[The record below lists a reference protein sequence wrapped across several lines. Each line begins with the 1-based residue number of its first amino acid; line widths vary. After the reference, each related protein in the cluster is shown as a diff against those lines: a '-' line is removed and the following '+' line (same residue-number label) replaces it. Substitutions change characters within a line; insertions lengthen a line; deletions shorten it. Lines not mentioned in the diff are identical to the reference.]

1 MNAGKLSIERLVD
14 LTSAGAQRIYN
25 IAGKGRI
32 AVGYDG
38 DFTLVDL
45 KARRTIEHDWLQSK
59 CGWSPFEGKP
69 ITGWPMATVIR
80 GHVAMRDGAL
90 LGGPTGRPVRFAETL
105 PHGAGD

>member
-1 MNAGKLSIERLVD
+1 MLDHLNAGRLTLERLVD
-14 LTSAGAQRIYN
+14 LTSAGAQRIYG

-45 KARRTIEHDWLQSK
+45 KAKRSIEQAWLQSK

-69 ITGWPMATVIR
+69 ITGWPVATVNREI
-80 GHVAMRDGAL
+80 
-90 LGGPTGRPVRFAETL
+90 GRANVRTPVPNAQL
-105 PHGAGD
+105 VC